1 MNLSKSLVSF
11 IPLLF
16 HKKNL
21 AGLPFKLMDI
31 SVRVS
36 FEGLVK
42 PIKTIF
48 FSCFSIIKLALS
60 LIIMEE
66 DRKTLTMIYHMN
78 KCLGQS

>member
-1 MNLSKSLVSF
+1 
-11 IPLLF
+11 
-16 HKKNL
+16 
-21 AGLPFKLMDI
+21 MDI